1 MALIAQ
7 FEEHSTGIEEV
18 MGSNPAQSRNF
29 FQVSVPVVLLLAL
42 ALMTINCLDLRYK
55 VNKVD
60 GMASLELY
68 VMKEFIHLLF
78 LLIGTFR

>member
-7 FEEHSTGIEEV
+7 LREHCTFIVEV
-18 MGSNPAQSRNF
+18 VGSNPVQSLNF
-29 FQVSVPVVLLLAL
+29 FSGLCSGSVAAAL
-42 ALMTINCLDLRYK
+42 ALMTVNCLDLQYK
-55 VNKVD
+55 VTFD

-68 VMKEFIHLLF
+68 VMKEFLHLLF